1 MNKKEMG
8 KMLKQLATTHRSKLL
23 EIAKR
28 NTKRNE
34 DGLTVIEKGDA
45 WREDDEHS
53 ENFRSDYSE
62 TKNLVLT

>member
-1 MNKKEMG
+1 MKKELG
-8 KMLKQLATTHRSKLL
+8 EMLKQLATTHRSKLL

-53 ENFRSDYSE
+53 QSFRNEYSE
-62 TKNLVLT
+62 TNELVLS

>member
-1 MNKKEMG
+1 MKKELG
-8 KMLKQLATTHRSKLL
+8 KMLKQLAATHRSKLI

-45 WREDDEHS
+45 WREDDEHTNS
-53 ENFRSDYSE
+53 FRNDCSE
-62 TKNLVLT
+62 TKTLVLN